1 MPKMCQRDALFTITA
16 EGRLHLLI
24 CFKEALELFEASVK
38 EEDLQ
43 SFWNYLNVFSIMMI
57 NR

>member
-1 MPKMCQRDALFTITA
+1 MCQRDALFTITA